1 MPKNADIEDVE
12 LVKRVM
18 KQDRQAFAELYD
30 RHASRVYGLAV
41 RILGETMA
49 AEEATQDTF
58 MKLWTRARSFSPQK
72 GTLITWLLTIAR
84 RTALDRVRLE
94 NRRPDFG
101 SPTDPEEIWP
111 YITAP
116 ESQSDE
122 TRWRSLYFA
131 LHDLPDEQR
140 QVIESSFY
148 YGMPQSQIA
157 DYLNIPLGTVKTR
170 MRLGME
176 KLRQLWMAAD
186 PKITKTTYVE

>member
-111 YITAP
+111 YIPSP

-131 LHDLPDEQR
+131 LHELPDEQR
-140 QVIESSFY
+140 QVIEWSYY
-148 YGMPQSQIA
+148 YGMSQSQIA